1 MMLNIFKR
9 RDAETQRDI
18 FHAQQD
24 FPVKLLEVK
33 KVNMEV
39 CLNRPRPLKGSASG
53 LVNELSCPP
62 LGLRLKHKSY

>member
-39 CLNRPRPLKGSASG
+39 CYGLNTSRIK
-53 LVNELSCPP
+53 
-62 LGLRLKHKSY
+62 